1 MNYEEFKQEVT
12 DRIKDFLPEKYV
24 NAEVSIQT
32 VVKNN
37 DQKLDGLMIKQED
50 NNICPNI
57 YLKDFYEQYENGRD
71 MNDIL
76 SQIADVRTQHEM
88 EQGFDVSRLT
98 DFDSVKD
105 RITCRL
111 VNAEQNAE
119 YLADKPHT
127 MVDDLAVTY
136 HIALGSIDNGTM
148 SAPVTNRLMEE
159 YHVNAE
165 QLHQIALENMDTLTP
180 ATFKSMRDTMVEMMM
195 PEMMSGGRSE
205 AEARE
210 MIDMMIPPASGE
222 MMYVLSNQDKVHGA
236 AVVLND
242 KVMDDI
248 TEKVGGEFY
257 ILPSSVHELLIVPK
271 TEEVDLRNLEAMVRE
286 VNANEVAPQD
296 RLSDHVYAYDVKE
309 HELFRA
315 DKAEERAAAKE
326 AVREEK
332 ADPARDAV
340 KQEGRTSEKAAKS
353 EQKQERPSL
362 KARLAEKK
370 EAVAKA
376 EANREPRQMNKK
388 REQVLA

>member
-12 DRIKDFLPEKYV
+12 DKIRDFLPEKYAD
-24 NAEVSIQT
+24 AEVSIQT

-57 YLKDFYEQYENGRD
+57 YLNQFFDQYENGREMD
-71 MNDIL
+71 DIL
-76 SQIADVRTQHEM
+76 ATIADIRTQHEVSHD
-88 EQGFDVSRLT
+88 FDVSRLT

-105 RITCRL
+105 RIICRL
-111 VNAEQNAE
+111 VNAEQNTE

-136 HIALGSIDNGTM
+136 HIALGKEENGSM
-148 SAPVTNRLMEE
+148 SAPITNRLMEN
-159 YHVNAE
+159 YDTTVE

-180 ATFKSMRDTMVEMMM
+180 VTFKSMRETMMDMMLPDM
-195 PEMMSGGRSE
+195 KARGMSDD
-205 AEARE
+205 EARA
-210 MIDMMIPPASGE
+210 MLDTMIPPTPDE
-222 MMYVLSNQDKVHGA
+222 MMYVLSNEDKTYGA
-236 AVVLND
+236 AIVLND

-248 TEKVGGEFY
+248 AEKVGGEFY
-257 ILPSSVHELLIVPK
+257 ILPSSVHELLIIPRNAD
-271 TEEVDLRNLEAMVRE
+271 TDLKLLESMVQE
-286 VNANEVAPQD
+286 VNATQVAPEE
-296 RLSDHVYAYDVKE
+296 RLSDHVYAYDTKE

-326 AVREEK
+326 SSREENT
-332 ADPARDAV
+332 AAV
-340 KQEGRTSEKAAKS
+340 KENEAGAKAKVK
-353 EQKQERPSL
+353 EEKQERPSL

-370 EAVAKA
+370 DMAAKA

-388 REQVLA
+388 KDMALA